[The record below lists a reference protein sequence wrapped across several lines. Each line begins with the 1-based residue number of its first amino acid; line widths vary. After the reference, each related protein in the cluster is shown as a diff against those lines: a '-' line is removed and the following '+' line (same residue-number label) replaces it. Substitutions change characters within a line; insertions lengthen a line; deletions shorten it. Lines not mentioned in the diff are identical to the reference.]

1 MSKQLKRKPKAKPV
15 SKTTKKTAKTD
26 SSGTITKDP
35 IRKLKRTSPSSPEK
49 INKTNI
55 SNKTNILQ
63 LVLKSST
70 KKSKLNRPTPKDKS
84 VEDQGKKIDVDELQK
99 EVVFREKE
107 IARLFSEGRKRAGRK
122 SKLTEAIAKDIEILA
137 RIGLSEGSIAESIK
151 VDPSTLSRWIAKNAE
166 FRNRLRSAKNEGKCV
181 LVNSILGHGVKS
193 WQATSF
199 LLERL
204 YRTEFA
210 AVQKVELSGPNSG
223 PITFTVK
230 YEDKPASPEKKEKK

>member
-1 MSKQLKRKPKAKPV
+1 MSKLNKSKKAKPE
-15 SKTTKKTAKTD
+15 SKTARKTAKMD
-26 SSGTITKDP
+26 SSGTITDTP
-35 IRKLKRTSPSSPEK
+35 IRKLNRISPSSPEK
-49 INKTNI
+49 TNKTNI

-63 LVLKSST
+63 LVLKSPT
-70 KKSKLNRPTPKDKS
+70 KKSKLNRPTPG
-84 VEDQGKKIDVDELQK
+84 EDQGKKIDVDELSK
-99 EVVFREKE
+99 EVLFREKE

-230 YEDKPASPEKKEKK
+230 YEDKKESEASIKPKK